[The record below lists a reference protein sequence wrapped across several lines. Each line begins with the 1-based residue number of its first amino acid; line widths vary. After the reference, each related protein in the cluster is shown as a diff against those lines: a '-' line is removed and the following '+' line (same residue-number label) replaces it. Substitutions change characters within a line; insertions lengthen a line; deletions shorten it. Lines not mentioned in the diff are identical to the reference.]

1 MKPQIM
7 WTGARVNPHKWNH
20 MYNSVV
26 GSKKTAK
33 EHNGGKKHKKHKEH
47 NGGKK
52 HKEHNDWPS

>member
-7 WTGARVNPHKWNH
+7 RTGARVNPHKWNH
-20 MYNSVV
+20 MYSSVV

-33 EHNGGKKHKKHKEH
+33 EHNGGKKHKEH